1 MIKKFIAVLLTL
13 CVACAV
19 SFDCRADEA
28 EAEQEKAPH
37 TAEKKTASKSSKKA
51 ARQKARRAKKA
62 KGVKHNQT
70 AVNIK
75 QGFKNLHDF
84 QMKLLRNRDDEAQ
97 VKEWTAKIQR
107 DLKKMAP
114 LLKQLGPFEG
124 DKIMTDLD
132 KLIEAG
138 KKLAPEGEEVTD
150 GTALELLHKK
160 QLEQIEAFR
169 TKKK

>member
-1 MIKKFIAVLLTL
+1 MMIKKMIAVFLTLFIAGAAT
-13 CVACAV
+13 
-19 SFDCRADEA
+19 FDCCAA
-28 EAEQEKAPH
+28 
-37 TAEKKTASKSSKKA
+37 AEKKTASSSKKS
-51 ARQKARRAKKA
+51 ARQKARRVKKA
-62 KGVKHNQT
+62 QGVKHNQT
-70 AVNIK
+70 AVNIR

-84 QMKLLRNRDDEAQ
+84 QMKLLRNREDETQ
-97 VKEWTAKIQR
+97 VKEWTSRIQR

-114 LLKQLGPFEG
+114 LLKQLGAFEG

-150 GTALELLHKK
+150 ETALELLHKK